1 MALDI
6 RSQLT
11 HKETNKKIRILWLS
25 EDDMVE
31 AGVLDAGRAVDV
43 MEEVVGLLEDG
54 DAIMGGPDH
63 DQHGMMLY
71 FPKHS
76 DIPGFP
82 LNNAA
87 DRRFI
92 AMPAYI
98 GGRFHLAG
106 CKWYG
111 SNGRNRQHG
120 LPRSI
125 LMMMLNDVETGAPL
139 AYMSANLLS
148 SIRTG
153 AMPGLAAKL
162 LAIKDSKTL
171 ALIGAGPIGK
181 SSVMAILSKIKTIE
195 EIKIKG
201 STPESAT
208 AKEAKEFIE
217 VNFPWV
223 KKVTVAETLEEAIR
237 DSDIV
242 TEAVSCK
249 EGEWPEYKAECI
261 KPGATVISTSTFNMD
276 YKSILP
282 FKKVVD
288 NIGMYENY
296 ADEDNEGYDSEGRRN
311 HTGCMGE
318 DFVYMVR
325 DGLMKMDDISE
336 LGQIVRGKREGRVS
350 DDEIILVSIEGMPV
364 EDVAWGYECYKNAK
378 ENLIGRP
385 LKLWDSPITF

>member
-1 MALDI
+1 
-6 RSQLT
+6 
-11 HKETNKKIRILWLS
+11 
-25 EDDMVE
+25 
-31 AGVLDAGRAVDV
+31 
-43 MEEVVGLLEDG
+43 
-54 DAIMGGPDH
+54 
-63 DQHGMMLY
+63 
-71 FPKHS
+71 
-76 DIPGFP
+76 
-82 LNNAA
+82 
-87 DRRFI
+87 
-92 AMPAYI
+92 
-98 GGRFHLAG
+98 
-106 CKWYG
+106 
-111 SNGRNRQHG
+111 
-120 LPRSI
+120 
-125 LMMMLNDVETGAPL
+125 VETGAPL

-249 EGEWPEYKAECI
+249 EGEWPEYKAEWI